1 MQLLVKPPV
10 LHLPDQKLSFTP
22 FGHLKK
28 YKLHEVPVSGT
39 ADAQA
44 AGKRL
49 ISTSARYVGIS
60 NIAAASTAPAHDLN
74 SQLFSIDGAD
84 VAKKRALNADNGM
97 SESFVKL
104 SSDDAGAVASAEVID
119 TSGFISAN
127 TGPKH
132 SGRKGKR
139 ARR

>member
-10 LHLPDQKLSFTP
+10 LQLPDQKLSFTP

-28 YKLHEVPVSGT
+28 YKLNEVAPSSS

-44 AGKRL
+44 GSKRSV
-49 ISTSARYVGIS
+49 STSARYVGIS
-60 NIAAASTAPAHDLN
+60 NIAVDATSPVHDLN
-74 SQLFSIDGAD
+74 SQLFSRDGAD
-84 VAKKRALNADNGM
+84 MAKKRALDEDNGM

-104 SSDDAGAVASAEVID
+104 SNEDTGGEASGEVID
-119 TSGFISAN
+119 NSGFISAN
-127 TGPKH
+127 TGPKY

-139 ARR
+139 SRR